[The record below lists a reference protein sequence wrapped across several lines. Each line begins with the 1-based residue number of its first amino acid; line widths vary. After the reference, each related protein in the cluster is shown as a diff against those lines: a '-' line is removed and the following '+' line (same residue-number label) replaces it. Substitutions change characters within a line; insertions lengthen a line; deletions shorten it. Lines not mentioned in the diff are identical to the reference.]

1 MSIYNAKKAWLLLA
15 DGTIFEGRSFG
26 AEGTSIGE
34 VVFTTTV
41 VGCQETLTDPNYY
54 GQIAV
59 QTFPLIGNYGTND
72 DDVESD
78 NIFMKGYIVREW
90 CDSPSNFRAKERID
104 EYLKEHNT
112 IGLFDIDTRALTR
125 KLRVN
130 GVMNGAI
137 TTEEITESNRA
148 ELLKKICAYSISD
161 AINTITAPKAKLYP
175 AHGKRAY
182 KIALID
188 FGYKRSIRERL
199 RERGCDVTVL
209 PATATAEEIKALGVD
224 GILLSNGPGD
234 PAENTAVIENVKEM
248 VKLGLPM
255 MGVCLGHQIMALA
268 MGAKTKKMGY
278 GHRGGN
284 QPVIDLATDK
294 THVTTQNHGHV
305 VLSDTLDPKVGKV
318 SHINAN
324 DKSCEGI
331 EYLTAPMF
339 SIQFHPESCDGPA
352 DTSYLYNRF
361 LKMIDSAKEG
371 K

>member
-15 DGTIFEGRSFG
+15 DGTLYEGRSFG
-26 AEGTSIGE
+26 AEGSAIGE
-34 VVFTTTV
+34 VVFTTGMT
-41 VGCQETLTDPNYY
+41 GCQETLTDPGYF

-78 NIFMKGYIVREW
+78 DIFMKGYIVREW

-130 GVMNGAI
+130 GVMNGMI
-137 TTEEITESNRA
+137 TTEPIDDENREKIISEIRG
-148 ELLKKICAYSISD
+148 YSVKGAVD
-161 AINTITAPKAKLYP
+161 TITAKKPKLYP
-175 AHGKRAY
+175 AHSQAKYRVAM
-182 KIALID
+182 LD
-188 FGYKRSIRERL
+188 FGYKRNIRESL
-199 RERGCDVTVL
+199 RSKGCDVLVM
-209 PATATAEEIKALGVD
+209 PARSTAEEIKAQNVD

-234 PAENTAVIENVKEM
+234 PAENVEVIENLREIVKM
-248 VKLGLPM
+248 GLPL
-255 MGVCLGHQIMALA
+255 MGVCLGHQLMALA
-268 MGAKTKKMGY
+268 MGGKTVKMSY

-284 QPVIDLATDK
+284 QPVIELESDRTY
-294 THVTTQNHGHV
+294 VTTQNHGYA
-305 VLSDTLDPKVGKV
+305 VLGESLDSAIAKI

-324 DKSCEGI
+324 DKSCEGV
-331 EYLTAPMF
+331 EYLNAPMF
-339 SIQFHPESCDGPA
+339 TVQFHPQACADAA
-352 DTSYLYNRF
+352 DTSYLFDRF
-361 LKMIDSAKEG
+361 IKMMDKSKEG